1 MQCRAEAQAPGVK
14 GARAREDYAGGPR
27 QEAAPRLC
35 SICPAAEEG
44 WEEQTKPAETVT
56 QDGARKTWC

>member
-1 MQCRAEAQAPGVK
+1 MQRTAEAQAPGVK
-14 GARAREDYAGGPR
+14 GASAREDFARGPR
-27 QEAAPRLC
+27 QEAARHFC

-56 QDGARKTWC
+56 